1 MNRETAIP
9 RRSLHDEL
17 VERLRRQIVEGELA
31 PGEKISEKDLCA
43 AYDVSRTPLREAL
56 KVLAREGLVVLTPH
70 RGAHVSMLTV
80 ADVEEAFPVIGALEG
95 LAGELA
101 CAQATDEEIAKISL
115 LHMKMATAH
124 KNRDRQK
131 YFRLN
136 QQIHEALAEAA
147 RTVGSPQIR
156 ARGTIGGNLGTASPA
171 GDSLPFLVAAGA
183 DVLAASREGSR
194 HVPMA
199 DFLVGPKRNALRPG
213 ELILGVDLPDDVPET
228 QAFSKIGV
236 RQAMTIAM
244 ANVCVLRGPD
254 GETTVALGAVGP
266 TILRATDAEV
276 LASEAKAD
284 EAMLVEFQR
293 LASQAAR
300 PITDHRGT
308 AEYRRHAVGVIARRA
323 LERTLAA

>member
-17 VERLRRQIVEGELA
+17 VERLRRKIVEGELA

-80 ADVEEAFPVIGALEG
+80 ADIEEAFPVIGALEG

-101 CAQATDEEIAKISL
+101 CVHATDEEIAKISL

-124 KNRDRQK
+124 KIRDRQK

-147 RTVGSPQIR
+147 CNPTLGRMRDMLDGRVSR
-156 ARGTIGGNLGTASPA
+156 ARYYANISTGRWDQAMKEHQEI
-171 GDSLPFLVAAGA
+171 
-183 DVLAASREGSR
+183 LAALKAR
-194 HVPMA
+194 
-199 DFLVGPKRNALRPG
+199 
-213 ELILGVDLPDDVPET
+213 
-228 QAFSKIGV
+228 
-236 RQAMTIAM
+236 
-244 ANVCVLRGPD
+244 D
-254 GETTVALGAVGP
+254 GERLGRLLKEHLAHKLE
-266 TILRATDAEV
+266 TLR
-276 LASEAKAD
+276 
-284 EAMLVEFQR
+284 
-293 LASQAAR
+293 
-300 PITDHRGT
+300 
-308 AEYRRHAVGVIARRA
+308 GVIADHGGVG
-323 LERTLAA
+323 E